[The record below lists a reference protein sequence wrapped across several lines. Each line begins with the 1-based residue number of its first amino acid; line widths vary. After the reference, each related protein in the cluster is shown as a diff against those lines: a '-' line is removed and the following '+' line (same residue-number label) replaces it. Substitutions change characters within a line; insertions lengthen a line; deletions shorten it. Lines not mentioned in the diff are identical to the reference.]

1 VIVEDQTPA
10 NLIYWRCEH
19 TVSKIIEFSW
29 CRPPS
34 TVVFKNIISGAHPS
48 VELKSLITRLGYLF
62 FMPTREGIS
71 SVPRRL

>member
-1 VIVEDQTPA
+1 MIVEDQTPA

-48 VELKSLITRLGYLF
+48 VELKSLITRLGLF
-62 FMPTREGIS
+62 VFHAHKGGYI
-71 SVPRRL
+71 